1 MSEFQKALYPGSLLM
16 RSCLEEMHTWSS
28 CSFPDFGMRVNEC
41 LSSLE

>member
-16 RSCLEEMHTWSS
+16 RSCLEEMHARSS
-28 CSFPDFGMRVNEC
+28 CSFPDFSMYMSEC